1 MAEIIA
7 NAFTTIEQG
16 GLLSQIITNCGICK
30 SYDPILNK
38 GHHPTVGTYSALWDT
53 GATGT
58 VINKKVVDELGL
70 LPTGMVESY
79 HANGMT
85 LVNTYLVN
93 VFLPNNMGMHSVTV
107 TEGVLSGFDVL
118 IGMNVITQGDFCISN
133 FEGKTVCTFQ
143 MPSTKKTDYV
153 EENEKKKHTPIIAAK
168 EPGRNDK
175 CHCGSGKK
183 YKNCC
188 IK

>member
-7 NAFTTIEQG
+7 NAFTTIDQG
-16 GLLSQIITNCGICK
+16 GLLSQIITNCGICLAF
-30 SYDPILNK
+30 DPVLHTKNK
-38 GHHPTVGTYSALWDT
+38 PFIGTYNALWDT

-70 LPTGMVESY
+70 KPTGMVESY

-93 VFLPNNMGMHSVTV
+93 VFLPNNTGIHSVTV

-118 IGMNVITQGDFCISN
+118 IGMNVITLGDFCISN
-133 FEGKTVCTFQ
+133 FEGKTICTFQ

-153 EENEKKKHTPIIAAK
+153 EENEKKKHTPIINPHK
-168 EPGRNDK
+168 IGRNDP

-188 IK
+188 LN